1 MVKSTHIFF
10 WQGCCILLD
19 VMGQENKESISL
31 LNHYS
36 GQIIDAAL
44 KVHTK
49 LGPGLLESVY
59 EACLVYELE
68 HRGLDVR
75 TQVGLPVKYES
86 IEKEVGYRVDLIV
99 QNAVI
104 VELKAV
110 ENIRSVHKSQLL
122 SYLKMSGLRIGLL
135 LNFNTTSLR
144 DGIHR
149 IVDGL

>member
-1 MVKSTHIFF
+1 M
-10 WQGCCILLD
+10 D
-19 VMGQENKESISL
+19 QENKESISL

-36 GQIIDAAL
+36 GQIIGAAM

-59 EACLVYELE
+59 ESCLVYELE
-68 HRGLDVR
+68 HKGLDVR
-75 TQVGLPVKYES
+75 SQVGLPVKYGS
-86 IEKEVGYRVDLIV
+86 LEKDIGYRVDLLV

-110 ENIRSVHKSQLL
+110 ENICSVHKSQLL
-122 SYLKMSGLRIGLL
+122 SYLKMSGLRLGLL
-135 LNFNTTSLR
+135 INFNTASLR

-149 IVDGL
+149 IVNGL